1 MFHVATA
8 TPPFIHFD
16 FFVGDAIIVGIP
28 IGPEVEGVG
37 DVNHDAVIEG
47 QNSSGQQEVVDE
59 DGVLVIDA
67 ITGGVLVAGNSGFRC
82 LLARGVCVLHVG
94 AHFDDVKGAV
104 SVPGHGNRLMDVRV
118 TENKVESIA
127 VLELDRFLSFFNGK
141 KSFLVNSIAGLG
153 KQGGGEDKR

>member
-8 TPPFIHFD
+8 SPSFMD
-16 FFVGDAIIVGIP
+16 FNLLIGDAIIVGIP

-37 DVNHDAVIEG
+37 DVNHDTVIEG
-47 QNSSGQQEVVDE
+47 QNSSGQQEVVNE
-59 DGVLVIDA
+59 DGVLVINA

-82 LLARGVCVLHVG
+82 LLARGVRVLHVS

-118 TENKVESIA
+118 TENKVESVA

-141 KSFLVNSIAGLG
+141 KSFLVNCIA
-153 KQGGGEDKR
+153 